1 VSENQNPTGRERR
14 SSAGTRR
21 RKAKRAKARQSAWE
35 MTAGAL
41 VGLIIGTFGSALI
54 WGWPW

>member
-1 VSENQNPTGRERR
+1 MCGGRFASTLIYMAYPACLPRLM
-14 SSAGTRR
+14 T
-21 RKAKRAKARQSAWE
+21 AWE

>member
-1 VSENQNPTGRERR
+1 MSENQNPTGRERR

-21 RKAKRAKARQSAWE
+21 KRAKRARARELAWE
-35 MTAGAL
+35 LAAGAL
-41 VGLIIGTFGSALI
+41 VGLIAGTLGGAAI